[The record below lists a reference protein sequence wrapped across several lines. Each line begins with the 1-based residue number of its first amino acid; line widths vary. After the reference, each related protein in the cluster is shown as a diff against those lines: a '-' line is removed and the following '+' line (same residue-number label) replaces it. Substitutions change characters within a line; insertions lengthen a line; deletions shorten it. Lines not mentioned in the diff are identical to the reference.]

1 MAIAAASRSLRTGLH
16 AARAALR
23 APADV
28 SRLTGDLTNLV
39 SYGSAFAA
47 RRRAAAGS
55 LRQVEVAGLPF
66 QRLELPRCFLNM

>member
-55 LRQVEVAGLPF
+55 RGYAAYAKSRLPVSPF
-66 QRLELPRCFLNM
+66 RG